1 MRYNIRSIIRY
12 LSFAAVLVIALYAF
26 PGSTEIDEQVF
37 AINVGIDKLDNGLMR
52 LTVQMPSGE
61 QGGSGET
68 PGGGSGQSGDTGS
81 GSTGQQGAEAAQ
93 LEEARKIQQAS
104 QQAGYLI
111 ATADG
116 VNYPD
121 ALNMMTAT
129 LPRLLNMSRVKQV
142 VISERFASDS
152 DAFRKLMERL
162 VYDNE
167 FYNAAQM
174 VICEGEAEAFLR
186 EQRLILGARLSK
198 AQDAADYAHLL
209 VGLVPSAHISSVF
222 FGMNSGYG
230 DGIAALCAT
239 NLFTAGS
246 DAGADPDASGA
257 IYAGQAARTGPN
269 LNEYIGSALFDDN
282 CMVGKLTGYETQ
294 MAHILAGTL
303 NSMLLM
309 EDGDTA
315 QLTQRSQPRVN
326 IDLSGDV
333 PRIEVQLELYIKLH
347 QQGMSLAEAQTKLQ
361 NDMSALIDKCQR
373 LGVEPFGFGAVAVRQ
388 FLTFADWNQYDW
400 RERFAAADVQ
410 IQVELME
417 TNL

>member
-1 MRYNIRSIIRY
+1 MIRY
-12 LSFAAVLVIALYAF
+12 LSFAVVLVIALYAF

-37 AINVGIDKLDNGLMR
+37 AINVGIDRLDNGLMR

-68 PGGGSGQSGDTGS
+68 PGGGSGQSGDTGT
-81 GSTGQQGAEAAQ
+81 GSTGQQGEDAAQ
-93 LEEARKIQQAS
+93 MEAARKIQQAS
-104 QQAGYLI
+104 QQTGYLI

-129 LPRLLNMSRVKQV
+129 LPRLLNMSQVKQV
-142 VISERFASDS
+142 VLSERFASEP
-152 DAFRKLMERL
+152 DAFGELMERL

-167 FYNAAQM
+167 FYNAAQL
-174 VICEGEAEAFLR
+174 VICEGEAEEFLR

-239 NLFTAGS
+239 NLFTS

-269 LNEYIGSALFDDN
+269 LNEYIGSALFDDHG
-282 CMVGKLTGYETQ
+282 MVGKLTGYETQ

-309 EDGDTA
+309 QDGDTA
-315 QLTQRSQPRVN
+315 QITQRSQPCVN
-326 IDLSGDV
+326 IDLSGAV
-333 PRIEVQLELYIKLH
+333 PRIDVRIELYIKLH
-347 QQGMSLAEAQTKLQ
+347 QQGMSLAEARTKLQ
-361 NDMSALIDKCQR
+361 TDMDALVAKCQQ

-388 FLTFADWNQYDW
+388 FLTFADWYGYDW
-400 RERFAAADVQ
+400 RARFAEADVRVDVQ
-410 IQVELME
+410 LMG
-417 TNL
+417 TDI